1 MGKEIMTNISKSILT
16 RRHFLKCSA
25 YGGTSLLFGIH
36 CPKASG
42 SSLTSLKRIKMPR
55 LAVEFNNHAACF
67 YLAKAKGWFEEEG
80 MELTYFESH
89 QTGWGVAAALAREDI
104 KGAYLCL
111 APLLLIYNLGVPIK
125 ILTSTHLHGYGIV
138 VNPKIQHP
146 DELNGKTIGCMREG
160 LPPDLLFH
168 RMKEKFGL
176 KEITLKRME
185 PSKQVMALIS
195 GSIDGACLPEHY
207 VSIAESKG
215 FPVLIKSQD
224 IWSGMPGS
232 VLAVRSNWFKSDDI
246 EIFRRLYKLTQRGTQ
261 ALNDKR
267 RKKENAEAIGK
278 ILEIPAQVASQS
290 MGRLEYR
297 NDLEAGAVQE
307 MIDYMADLGYLKKG
321 LRAEDL
327 LIDPS
332 NLRGIQ

>member
-1 MGKEIMTNISKSILT
+1 MEDEPVSSFTEGMST
-16 RRHFLKCSA
+16 RRHFLKYSVYGSA
-25 YGGTSLLFGIH
+25 FLFLGIR

-42 SSLTSLKRIKMPR
+42 SSSERIKIPK
-55 LAVEFNNHAACF
+55 LAVEYNTHAACF
-67 YLAKAKGWFEEEG
+67 FLAKKKGWFEEEG
-80 MELTYFESH
+80 MELAYFESH

-125 ILTSTHLHGYGIV
+125 ILTATHLHGYGIV
-138 VNPKIQHP
+138 AHPKIQHP
-146 DELNGKTIGCMREG
+146 IELNGKTIGCMREG

-168 RMKEKFGL
+168 RVEEKFGL
-176 KEITLKRME
+176 KAITLKRMA

-215 FPVLIKSQD
+215 FPVLIKSQEV
-224 IWSGMPGS
+224 WPGMPGS
-232 VLAVRSNWFKSDDI
+232 VLAVRSDGFKSDDI
-246 EIFRRLYKLTQRGTQ
+246 EIFRRLYKITQRGTQ

-267 RKKENAEAIGK
+267 RKNENAEIMGK
-278 ILEIPAQVASQS
+278 ILEIPADVASRS
-290 MGRLEYR
+290 MERLEYR
-297 NDLEAGAVQE
+297 NDLELGAVQK
-307 MIDYMADLGYLKKG
+307 MIDDMATLGYLRKG

-327 LIDPS
+327 IIDPS
-332 NLRGIQ
+332 NLRGVL

>member
-1 MGKEIMTNISKSILT
+1 VDEEIIRRISKSILT

-25 YGGTSLLFGIH
+25 YGGASLLFGIH
-36 CPKASG
+36 CPKAFG
-42 SSLTSLKRIKMPR
+42 SSIKRIKVPR
-55 LAVEFNNHAACF
+55 FAVEYNTHAACF
-67 YLAKAKGWFEEEG
+67 YIAKEKGWFEEEG

-89 QTGWGVAAALAREDI
+89 QTGWGVAAALARGDI

-111 APLLLIYNLGVPIK
+111 APSLLIYNMGVPIK
-125 ILTSTHLHGYGIV
+125 ILIATHLHGYGIV
-138 VNPKIQHP
+138 ANPKIQYP
-146 DELNGKTIGCMREG
+146 DELHGKTIGCMREG

-168 RMKEKFGL
+168 QMKEKFDL

-195 GSIDGACLPEHY
+195 GSVDGACLPEHY

-224 IWSGMPGS
+224 LWPGMPGS
-232 VLAVRSNWFKSDDI
+232 VLAVRSDWFKSDDI

-261 ALNDKR
+261 ALNDKT
-267 RKKENAEAIGK
+267 RKNENAEVIGK
-278 ILEIPAQVASQS
+278 ILEIPAQVASRS
-290 MGRLEYR
+290 MERLEYR
-297 NDLEAGAVQE
+297 NDLEVGAVQK
-307 MIDYMADLGYLKKG
+307 MIDYMATLSYLKKG

>member
-1 MGKEIMTNISKSILT
+1 MEEEIMRNISESMLT
-16 RRHFLKCSA
+16 RRHFLKYSA
-25 YGGTSLLFGIH
+25 YGGASLLFGIH
-36 CPKASG
+36 CPEASG
-42 SSLTSLKRIKMPR
+42 SSLKRIKVPR
-55 LAVEFNNHAACF
+55 FAVEQNTHAACF
-67 YLAKAKGWFEEEG
+67 YLAKEKGWFEEEG

-125 ILTSTHLHGYGIV
+125 ILTATHLHGYGIV

-160 LPPDLLFH
+160 LPPDLLFQ

-185 PSKQVMALIS
+185 PSKQLIALIS

-215 FPVLIKSQD
+215 FPVLLKSQD
-224 IWSGMPGS
+224 IWPGMPGS
-232 VLAVRSNWFKSDDI
+232 LLAVRSDWFKSDDI
-246 EIFRRLYKLTQRGTQ
+246 EIFRRLCKLTQRGTE

-267 RKKENAEAIGK
+267 RKNENAEIMGK
-278 ILEIPAQVASQS
+278 LLEIPAQVASRS
-290 MGRLEYR
+290 MERLEYQ
-297 NDLEAGAVQE
+297 NDLEVGAVQE
-307 MIDYMADLGYLKKG
+307 MIDYMAKLGYLKSE
-321 LRAEDL
+321 LRAKDL

-332 NLRGIQ
+332 YLRTIQ